1 MATILERL
9 RKIIAE
15 QLGVDEDIV
24 TPSAS
29 FAEDFN
35 ASFTDLAEL
44 LTVIEER
51 FSSPKQKVVVSDQA
65 IEEVVTVQDVIDLLR
80 EYIPED

>member
-1 MATILERL
+1 MAAILERL
-9 RKIIAE
+9 KRLIVE
-15 QLGVDEDIV
+15 ELGVDEELV

-29 FAEDFN
+29 FSDDFN

-51 FSSPKQKVVVSDQA
+51 FSTPKLKVVVSDQA
-65 IEEVVTVQDVIDLLR
+65 IDEINTVQDLIDLLR
-80 EYIPED
+80 EFIPED

>member
-1 MATILERL
+1 MAAILDRL
-9 RKIIAE
+9 KEIIVE
-15 QLGVDEDIV
+15 ELGVEEELV

-29 FAEDFN
+29 FADDFN

-51 FSSPKQKVVVSDQA
+51 FSTPKLKVVVSDQA
-65 IEEVVTVQDVIDLLR
+65 IDEINTVQDVIDLLR
-80 EYIPED
+80 EFVQED

>member
-1 MATILERL
+1 MAAILERL
-9 RKIIAE
+9 KRIIVE
-15 QLGVDEDIV
+15 EMGVDEELV

-29 FAEDFN
+29 FADDFN

-51 FSSPKQKVVVSDQA
+51 FSTPKLKVVVSDQA
-65 IEEVVTVQDVIDLLR
+65 IDEINTVQDLIDLLR
-80 EYIPED
+80 EFIPED